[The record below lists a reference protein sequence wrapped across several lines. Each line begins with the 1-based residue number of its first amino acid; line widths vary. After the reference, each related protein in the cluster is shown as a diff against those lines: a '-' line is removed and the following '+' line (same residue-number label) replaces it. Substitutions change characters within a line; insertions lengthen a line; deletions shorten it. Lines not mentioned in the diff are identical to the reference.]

1 MSFLRAKTTASSLLR
16 LTPSRSAAIIP
27 RVAVATPQCLP
38 KRDASTAPS
47 HAVSAPTLADIEKRW
62 ENMPPQEQAELW
74 MALRDRMKGS
84 WADLTLAEKKAS
96 YWIAFGPHGPR
107 RGDPPGE
114 NWYVFKGTVGVL
126 ILTGVIFFG
135 GHALSAKPAP
145 KTMTKEWQEMSNEYL
160 KEQKSEPITGFSSPD
175 YKGPGMVQSK

>member
-1 MSFLRAKTTASSLLR
+1 MSFLRAKATTVSLLR
-16 LTPSRSAAIIP
+16 LAPSRSATAISRSVI
-27 RVAVATPQCLP
+27 AAPQGLI
-38 KRDASTAPS
+38 KRDASTAPA

-74 MALRDRMKGS
+74 MQLRDRMKGS
-84 WADLTLAEKKAS
+84 WADLTLQEKKAS

-114 NWYVFKGTVGVL
+114 NWYVVKGTIGVL
-126 ILTGVIFFG
+126 VFTAVLFAG
-135 GHALSAKPAP
+135 GHALTAGPPP

-160 KEQKSEPITGFSSPD
+160 KEQKSEPITGFSSAD
-175 YKGPGMVQSK
+175 YKGPGMIQSK